1 MYQVLALKYRPR
13 SLEDL
18 VGQDNIANM
27 LSRSLDK
34 DMIANSYLF
43 SGIRGSGKT
52 STARIFA
59 KCLLCENAPTSTP
72 CEVCDSCKMCNENRH
87 IDLIELDAASNR
99 GIDDIKSIIEQSLY
113 KPNISKYKV
122 FIIDEVHMVTT
133 QGFNAFLKTLEEPN
147 ITSKFI
153 LATTDPLKVPVTIL
167 SRTQHYRF
175 KKISNKDIENR
186 LKYVLLQE
194 KVDFDEKALEVLSRS
209 GKGSM
214 RDTLTL
220 LDQLIVFSNGNIDIS
235 SVSDMLNI
243 VDPQFLENFFDN
255 IYKQDIEKVKVNI
268 ETLKE
273 YDVDIL
279 IDEMSMFL
287 QEKLFSRD
295 VKFSPI
301 IIDRFYRVLSDSKH
315 LLSINTNSYFVLTL
329 MSFKLI
335 ECLKIKDID
344 FMIADLEKEV
354 FNDRVVIESTLTK
367 KEEPKIVDDFDK
379 ILQKIY
385 HRNPKV
391 GDCFKN
397 GISFISFEENELKLE
412 NNIIDENCKKLLRYY
427 SADIRNILK
436 DIFGLKTKIEF
447 ISSPSKTKKPTQE
460 ITEEVQEEVKEE
472 VKEDQNEIIRTKSEN
487 KQDSYQ
493 VEDMQNIQEETI
505 VDIPEQQQ
513 TKDIKSIPIIKRA
526 INMLDIDNISVR

>member
-1 MYQVLALKYRPR
+1 MYQVLALKYRPK
-13 SLEDL
+13 SLQDL
-18 VGQDNIANM
+18 VGQENITNM

-34 DMIANSYLF
+34 DMIASSYLL

-87 IDLIELDAASNR
+87 IDMIELDAASNR
-99 GIDDIKSIIEQSLY
+99 GIDDIKNIIEQSLY

-147 ITSKFI
+147 ATSKFI
-153 LATTDPLKVPVTIL
+153 LATTDPLKVPITIL

-194 KVDFDEKALEVLSRS
+194 KVDFDEKALEVLARS

-220 LDQLIVFSNGNIDIS
+220 LDQLIVFSNGNIDMA
-235 SVSDMLNI
+235 SVSEMLNI
-243 VDPQFLENFFDN
+243 IDPQFLEGFFEN
-255 IYKQDIEKVKVNI
+255 IYTQDIEKVKENI
-268 ETLKE
+268 EVLQE
-273 YDVDIL
+273 YDTDIL
-279 IDEMSMFL
+279 IDEISMFL
-287 QEKLFSRD
+287 QQKLFSRD
-295 VKFSPI
+295 AKLSPI

-329 MSFKLI
+329 MVFKLI
-335 ECLKIKDID
+335 ESLKIKDID
-344 FMIADLEKEV
+344 SMIADLEKEV
-354 FNDRVVIESTLTK
+354 LNDRVSLEGGVSK
-367 KEEPKIVDDFDK
+367 KEEEPQKEITNFDK
-379 ILQKIY
+379 ILKSIY

-391 GDCFKN
+391 GDCFKS
-397 GISFISFEENELKLE
+397 GIRFISFENDELKLE
-412 NNIIDENCKKLLRYY
+412 NNITDEDCKKLLRYY
-427 SADIRNILK
+427 WADIKNILK
-436 DIFGLKTKIEF
+436 EIFGLKTKNRVYF
-447 ISSPSKTKKPTQE
+447 SY
-460 ITEEVQEEVKEE
+460 
-472 VKEDQNEIIRTKSEN
+472 N
-487 KQDSYQ
+487 QD
-493 VEDMQNIQEETI
+493 
-505 VDIPEQQQ
+505 
-513 TKDIKSIPIIKRA
+513 R
-526 INMLDIDNISVR
+526 R

>member
-1 MYQVLALKYRPR
+1 MYQVLALKYRPK
-13 SLEDL
+13 SLQDL
-18 VGQDNIANM
+18 VGQENIANM

-72 CEVCDSCKMCNENRH
+72 CEVCSSCKMCNENRH

-99 GIDDIKSIIEQSLY
+99 GIDDIKNIIEQSLY

-122 FIIDEVHMVTT
+122 FIIDEVHMVTV

-194 KVDFDEKALEVLSRS
+194 KVEFDEKALEVLSRS

-220 LDQLIVFSNGNIDIS
+220 LDQLIVFSNGNIDMA
-235 SVSDMLNI
+235 SVSEMLNI
-243 VDPQFLENFFDN
+243 IDPQFLEDFFDN
-255 IYKQDIEKVKVNI
+255 IYTQDIEKVKKNI
-268 ETLKE
+268 EVLKD
-273 YDVDIL
+273 YDADIL
-279 IDEMSMFL
+279 IDEITMFL
-287 QEKLFSRD
+287 QHKLFSRD
-295 VKFSPI
+295 ARLSPI

-329 MSFKLI
+329 MAFKLI
-335 ECLKIKDID
+335 ESLKIKDID
-344 FMIADLEKEV
+344 SMISDLEKEV
-354 FNDRVVIESTLTK
+354 LNDKVVIDTTPSK
-367 KEEPKIVDDFDK
+367 KEEVVVEVDDFDK
-379 ILQKIY
+379 ILKAIY
-385 HRNPKV
+385 YRNPKV

-397 GISFISFEENELKLE
+397 GISFISFEDNELKLE
-412 NNIIDENCKKLLRYY
+412 NNITDDDCKKLLRYY
-427 SADIRNILK
+427 SGDIRNILK
-436 DIFGLKTKIEF
+436 EIFGLKTKIDF
-447 ISSPSKTKKPTQE
+447 ISSKEKEEPKQE
-460 ITEEVQEEVKEE
+460 IKEE
-472 VKEDQNEIIRTKSEN
+472 VKETPKETIRPENIEIKSDEEA
-487 KQDSYQ
+487 YQ

-505 VDIPEQQQ
+505 IDVPKEEAK
-513 TKDIKSIPIIKRA
+513 KDIKSIPIIKRA
-526 INMLDIDNISVR
+526 INMLDVENIEINKL